1 MKKILYVLFGLVLV
15 AAGYTLGWR
24 HATKRTLQNQAFF
37 LSTALQQEIRE
48 QENAAF
54 RLYVD
59 GPSEAAAWAYEQLV
73 VTYARHEGVMRGW
86 NTAVESDVPASMF
99 AHLRLYT
106 IYSGLNQS
114 EKAQAHLAQATQLS
128 GGRDLREL
136 ISMLDL
142 LDRKQRS

>member
-1 MKKILYVLFGLVLV
+1 MKKMLYALCGLVLV
-15 AAGYTLGWR
+15 GAGYSLGWH
-24 HATKRTLQNQAFF
+24 HAAKRSEQNQAFF
-37 LSTALQQEIRE
+37 LGAALQQELRE
-48 QENAAF
+48 QESAAF

-73 VTYARHEGVMRGW
+73 VTYARHEGITRGW
-86 NTAVESDVPASMF
+86 GPAVEADTTVVMF

-106 IYSGLNQS
+106 IYSGLNQP
-114 EKAQAHLAQATQLS
+114 EKAQAHLDRATELS

-142 LDRKQRS
+142 LDRKQRE

>member
-1 MKKILYVLFGLVLV
+1 MKKLFYVLLGAVLV
-15 AAGYTLGWR
+15 GAGYYTGWR
-24 HATKRTLQNQAFF
+24 LATKRADHNRQFF
-37 LSTALQQEIRE
+37 LSSALQQELRE

-54 RLYVD
+54 RLYAD
-59 GPSEAAAWAYEQLV
+59 GPSAAAAWAYEQLL
-73 VTYARHEGVMRGW
+73 VTYGRHEAMTRGW
-86 NTAVESDVPASMF
+86 QPAEEADTPASMF

-114 EKAQAHLAQATQLS
+114 EKAQAHLAQASQLS

-142 LDRKQRS
+142 LDRQQRP